1 MIKVK
6 LLKQFDADCSIGY
19 CELLKRFSE
28 IGMVA
33 RELGRAFSIMVNM
46 FMDKECHRLLG
57 IAGAAVASGLRPL
70 ITKLI
75 RFGFVNTIVTTGA
88 NITHDIIEAI
98 GGKHFVLEREE
109 IDDVKLAKMGIYR
122 IYNIGV
128 TKESYIMLEKFVDET
143 FGSISGTFSS
153 SDIVKMLASRI
164 NDENSFVRASYELGV
179 EVFSPALAD
188 SIIGSQ
194 IRFRTGG
201 KVKLDTF
208 SDIGKLVDRVWTSKR
223 TGAIFLGGGTPKHF
237 TMMAVNMAD
246 RPLSYAVQITTDREE
261 HGGLSGARLE
271 EAKSWGKVKVEGMIA
286 NVCLDM
292 SIALPLLLLAFEEW
306 MRQQRPE
313 NTLKS

>member
-1 MIKVK
+1 M
-6 LLKQFDADCSIGY
+6 LKQFDADCSIGY

-33 RELGRAFSIMVNM
+33 RELGRAFSIMINM
-46 FMDKECHRLLG
+46 FLDNECHRLIG

-88 NITHDIIEAI
+88 NITHDVIEAI
-98 GGKHFVLEREE
+98 GGKHFVLEHEE
-109 IDDVKLAKMGIYR
+109 MDDVKLTKMGIYR
-122 IYNIGV
+122 IYNVGV
-128 TKESYIMLEKFVDET
+128 TKESYIMLENFTKET
-143 FGSISGTFSS
+143 FETVSGTFSS
-153 SDIVKMLASRI
+153 SEIIKILASKI
-164 NDENSFVRASYELGV
+164 KDENSFIRTSYELGV

-194 IRFRTGG
+194 IRFTTGG
-201 KVKLDTF
+201 KVKLDTL
-208 SDIGKLVDRVWTSKR
+208 SDVSKLVDRVWASKR

-237 TMMAVNMAD
+237 TMMAVNAAD
-246 RPLSYAVQITTDREE
+246 RPLSYAIQITTDREE

-271 EAKSWGKVKVEGMIA
+271 EAKSWGKVKVGGMIA

-292 SIALPLLLLAFEEW
+292 SIALPLLVLAFEEW
-306 MRQQRPE
+306 MRQGR
-313 NTLKS
+313 S

>member
-1 MIKVK
+1 MVVVRE
-6 LLKQFDADCSIGY
+6 LKQFDVDCGIGY

-46 FMDKECHRLLG
+46 FLDSECHRLLG
-57 IAGAAVASGLRPL
+57 VAGAAVASGLRPL

-75 RFGFVNTIVTTGA
+75 KFGFVNTVVTTGA
-88 NITHDIIEAI
+88 NITHDIIEAV

-109 IDDVKLAKMGIYR
+109 MDDAKLAKIGIYR
-122 IYNIGV
+122 IYNVGV
-128 TKESYIMLEKFVDET
+128 TRESYIMLENFIDET
-143 FGSISGTFSS
+143 FRNVSGIFSS
-153 SDIVKMLASRI
+153 SDIIKMMASRI
-164 NDENSFVRASYELGV
+164 EDKNSFIRASYEMGV
-179 EVFSPALAD
+179 EIFSPALAD

-201 KVKLDTF
+201 KVKLDAF
-208 SDIGKLVDRVWTSKR
+208 SDISKLVDRVWTSKR

-237 TMMAVNMAD
+237 TMMAVNTAD
-246 RPLSYAVQITTDREE
+246 RPLSYAIQITTDREE

-271 EAKSWGKVKVEGMIA
+271 EAKSWGKVRVEGMIA

-292 SIALPLLLLAFEEW
+292 SIAFPLLVLAFEEW
-306 MRQQRPE
+306 MRQNVPRTP
-313 NTLKS
+313 

>member
-1 MIKVK
+1 MKELGK
-6 LLKQFDADCSIGY
+6 LDLDYTIGY
-19 CELLKRFSE
+19 YELLKRFSQ

-33 RELGRAFSIMVNM
+33 RELGRAFSIMVSM
-46 FMDKECHRLLG
+46 YSDGGCHRLLG
-57 IAGAAVASGLRPL
+57 IAGAAIASGLRPL

-75 RFGFVNTIVTTGA
+75 RLGFVNTIVTTGA

-98 GGKHFVLEREE
+98 GGKHFVLEQEE
-109 IDDVKLAKMGIYR
+109 MDDVKLAKRGIFR

-128 TKESYIMLEKFVDET
+128 TKESYIMLEKFVDRT
-143 FGSISGTFSS
+143 FEGVSGVFSS
-153 SDIVKMLASRI
+153 PEITKILASRI
-164 NDENSFVRASYELGV
+164 NDKDSFLRTSYEMGV
-179 EVFSPALAD
+179 EVFSPAMAD

-201 KVKLDTF
+201 RVKLDAL
-208 SDIGKLVDRVWTSKR
+208 SDVSRLVERVWASKR

-237 TMMAVNMAD
+237 IMMAANAAD

-271 EAKSWGKVKVEGMIA
+271 EAKSWGKVMEGGMVA

-292 SIALPLLLLAFEEW
+292 SVALPLLVLAFEEW
-306 MRQQRPE
+306 VRQKR
-313 NTLKS
+313 S

>member
-6 LLKQFDADCSIGY
+6 VLKQFDADCSIGY

-33 RELGRAFSIMVNM
+33 RELGRAFSIMMNM
-46 FMDKECHRLLG
+46 FLDNECHTLLG
-57 IAGAAVASGLRPL
+57 VAGAAVASGLRPL

-75 RFGFVNTIVTTGA
+75 RFGFVNTVVTTGA
-88 NITHDIIEAI
+88 NITHDVIEAI

-109 IDDVKLAKMGIYR
+109 MDDVKLAKMGIYR
-122 IYNIGV
+122 IYNIGIM
-128 TKESYIMLEKFVDET
+128 KESYIMLEKFIDET
-143 FGSISGTFSS
+143 FRDVNGTFSS
-153 SDIVKMLASRI
+153 SDIIKMLASRI
-164 NDENSFVRASYELGV
+164 EDEKSFLRASYESGV

-201 KVKLDTF
+201 KVKLDTL
-208 SDIGKLVDRVWTSKR
+208 SDISKLVDRVWTSKR

-237 TMMAVNMAD
+237 TMMAVNAAD
-246 RPLSYAVQITTDREE
+246 RPLSYAIQITTDREE

-271 EAKSWGKVKVEGMIA
+271 EAKSWGKVKVKGMIA

-292 SIALPLLLLAFEEW
+292 SVALPLLVLAFEEW
-306 MRQQRPE
+306 MSQ
-313 NTLKS
+313 NTSETP

>member
-1 MIKVK
+1 MVKVK
-6 LLKQFDADCSIGY
+6 VLKQFDADCSIGY
-19 CELLKRFSE
+19 CELLRRFSE

-33 RELGRAFSIMVNM
+33 RELGRAFLIMKNM
-46 FMDKECHRLLG
+46 FLDNECHRLLG
-57 IAGAAVASGLRPL
+57 VAGAAVASGLRPL

-75 RFGFVNTIVTTGA
+75 RFGFVNTVITTGA
-88 NITHDIIEAI
+88 NVTHDVIEAI

-109 IDDVKLAKMGIYR
+109 MDDAKLAKMGIYR

-128 TKESYIMLEKFVDET
+128 TKEAYIMLEKFIDET
-143 FGSISGTFSS
+143 FGNVSGTFSS
-153 SDIVKMLASRI
+153 SDIIKILASRI
-164 NDENSFVRASYELGV
+164 EDENSLIRASYELGV

-201 KVKLDTF
+201 RVRLDTL
-208 SDIGKLVDRVWTSKR
+208 SDISKLVDRVWVSKR

-237 TMMAVNMAD
+237 TMMAVNAAD
-246 RPLSYAVQITTDREE
+246 RPLSYAIQITTDREE

-292 SIALPLLLLAFEEW
+292 SIALPLLVLAFEEW
-306 MRQQRPE
+306 MRQNALEIP
-313 NTLKS
+313 